1 VAGAAG
7 AAARAVGVGVVTM
20 SGFWTP
26 HYSPG
31 PDGPRLFYFNMKL
44 RKSLWAD
51 DPQAQGLAIV
61 GDARIDEG
69 AATAAPSAVAPAAAA
84 ADSSTAPATI
94 TAREQFE
101 AARAAVTFVLP
112 HALQL

>member
-1 VAGAAG
+1 
-7 AAARAVGVGVVTM
+7 M